1 MTDKAEQ
8 LHRKSEA
15 SNVEKIIDWGLYFV
29 RPEIG
34 SSGKR
39 GIFIESHTPKNGG
52 AEGFWVL
59 YNLHTCIQR
68 PALSLENISVYHKAV

>member
-1 MTDKAEQ
+1 MSKKLLTVD
-8 LHRKSEA
+8 LC
-15 SNVEKIIDWGLYFV
+15 FV

-34 SSGKR
+34 NSGKR
-39 GIFIESHTPKNGG
+39 GSFIESHTQKNGG
-52 AEGFWVL
+52 AEDFWVL

>member
-1 MTDKAEQ
+1 MLK
-8 LHRKSEA
+8 
-15 SNVEKIIDWGLYFV
+15 KILTGDLYFV

-39 GIFIESHTPKNGG
+39 GGFIESHTPKNGG
-52 AEGFWVL
+52 AGGFRVL

>member
-1 MTDKAEQ
+1 MSKKLLTGD
-8 LHRKSEA
+8 LC
-15 SNVEKIIDWGLYFV
+15 FV

-34 SSGKR
+34 NSGKR
-39 GIFIESHTPKNGG
+39 GSFIESHTQKNGG

-68 PALSLENISVYHKAV
+68 PALSLENISVYYKAV